1 MSHLSFPYFF
11 YFNSSLCY
19 DGDYGGA
26 QDGTTA
32 LMRASF
38 CGSAATVEI
47 LLEAGADMNMKN
59 TFVSCG
65 WLLRLYNISTTIV
78 CSHNKG
84 KMNSLIHTLF
94 SLISFLVSFSLFFPL
109 NQMVT
114 AFFLFHPFLI
124 LLPTSYISLYIL
136 RVRMV
141 TLRSSQHRWMATLI
155 SWNFSLKQELTWTS
169 KITWVT

>member
-65 WLLRLYNISTTIV
+65 
-78 CSHNKG
+78 
-84 KMNSLIHTLF
+84 
-94 SLISFLVSFSLFFPL
+94 
-109 NQMVT
+109 
-114 AFFLFHPFLI
+114 
-124 LLPTSYISLYIL
+124 
-136 RVRMV
+136 
-141 TLRSSQHRWMATLI
+141 
-155 SWNFSLKQELTWTS
+155 
-169 KITWVT
+169 